1 MTKTATFHDLEG
13 ASVYITGGGS
23 GIGADLTDGFLAQ
36 GAKVAFIGR
45 SDASEFVAEMNDKHG
60 RAPLFTQGDITD
72 TEGLKRSV
80 AAAAAAHGPIDVLVS
95 NAANDK
101 RHDWLSLSPE
111 EWDSL
116 LAVNL
121 KAYFFAAQTVA
132 PEMKKRG
139 SGSIINFSS
148 ISYMM
153 GNKGYPAYTAANG
166 GITAM
171 TRSLARELG
180 PDGVRVNALAP
191 GWVLTE
197 KQLDKWAT
205 PEGLAAHLERQC
217 LKSHLAPQDI
227 VDAVLFLASNTS
239 RMMTGQC
246 MVVDGGVVTTGKRRN
261 EQHTHGRLDCSGLG
275 HIQSAGS
282 CDAGR
287 IGLGVC
293 AVRRWYGEI
302 DPRRFRACALG
313 ADQRLARRGYPA
325 RRCLWY
331 GRLQT
336 GLDRSILPCGTRR
349 APCG

>member
-1 MTKTATFHDLEG
+1 MKTATFHDLEG

-45 SDASEFVAEMNDKHG
+45 SDASHFVDEMTEKHG
-60 RAPLFTQGDITD
+60 VAPLFFQGDITD
-72 TEGLKRSV
+72 TARLRETV
-80 AAAAAAHGPIDVLVS
+80 AAAEAAHGPINALVS

-101 RHDWLSLSPE
+101 RHNWLELTPE
-111 EWDSL
+111 EWDQL

-121 KAYFFAAQTVA
+121 KAYFFAAQAVA
-132 PEMKKRG
+132 PSMIARG

-153 GNKGYPAYTAANG
+153 GNAGYPAYTSANG

-180 PDGVRVNALAP
+180 GDGIRVNALAP
-191 GWVLTE
+191 GWVLTQ

-217 LKSHLAPQDI
+217 LKTHLEPQDI

-239 RMMTGQC
+239 KMMTGQC
-246 MVVDGGVVTTGKRRN
+246 MVVDGGVVTTG
-261 EQHTHGRLDCSGLG
+261 
-275 HIQSAGS
+275 
-282 CDAGR
+282 
-287 IGLGVC
+287 
-293 AVRRWYGEI
+293 
-302 DPRRFRACALG
+302 
-313 ADQRLARRGYPA
+313 
-325 RRCLWY
+325 
-331 GRLQT
+331 
-336 GLDRSILPCGTRR
+336 
-349 APCG
+349 